1 MEGADIGNVVF
12 TVLYGITILL
22 SAVGNTVLIY
32 IVWKRPEVRSLNS
45 FMFVNMAVADLLVTL
60 FIMTWSIAQF
70 YIRGTWLIT
79 GMLGEITC
87 RGFPYLGYINLA
99 VSILCLIIMAIDRY
113 YAVLQPLNRHNFWFR
128 KAKVITPLI
137 WFMAMLLASIVCVFH
152 DLVDDKLCR
161 YNFEVFGEDLR
172 ETLRRFYYFYLFTII
187 YFIPLVIIS
196 VLYGIVAYKVWFHQ
210 TPGFHIT
217 ESQQRQELTK
227 RRVLRMLIVIV
238 VTFAAC
244 WLPSQVFNLLF
255 AIGSQPSGKIMF
267 YIMFLA
273 YWCANANSAINP
285 WLYLGLSSNMN
296 LALKNM
302 VSKIRRTKPEIQG
315 QRTARNTRN
324 IAIKNQKEQTTH
336 L

>member
-12 TVLYGITILL
+12 TVLYGITILI
-22 SAVGNTVLIY
+22 SAVGNTVLIS

-60 FIMTWSIAQF
+60 FMMPWSIAQL
-70 YIRGTWLIT
+70 YSEGGWLMT

-87 RGFPYLGYINLA
+87 RGFFYIGSINLA
-99 VSILCLIIMAIDRY
+99 ASILCLIIMAIDRY
-113 YAVLQPLNRHNFWFR
+113 YAVLQPWNRHTLWFR

-137 WFMAMLLASIVCVFH
+137 WFMALVLVSITCMFF
-152 DLVDDKLCR
+152 DLVDDKWCV
-161 YNFEVFGEDLR
+161 YDFEVFGQDLR
-172 ETLRRFYYFYLFTII
+172 ETLKRFYFLYLFTII

-196 VLYGIVAYKVWFHQ
+196 VLYAIVAYKVWFHQ
-210 TPGFHIT
+210 TPGFHTT
-217 ESQQRQELTK
+217 ESQQHQELIK
-227 RRVLRMLIVIV
+227 RRAVRMLIVIV

-244 WLPSQVFNLLF
+244 WLPSQVYDLLVAF
-255 AIGSQPSGKIMF
+255 KIQPSRNIM
-267 YIMFLA
+267 YLV
-273 YWCANANSAINP
+273 YWCAHANSAINP

-315 QRTARNTRN
+315 QRTTRNTRN
-324 IAIKNQKEQTTH
+324 TAIKNQKEQTDQ

>member
-22 SAVGNTVLIY
+22 SAVGNTVLIF

-60 FIMTWSIAQF
+60 FMMPWSIAQL
-70 YIRGTWLIT
+70 YSEGGWLIT

-87 RGFPYLGYINLA
+87 RGFIYSGYINLA
-99 VSILCLIIMAIDRY
+99 ASILCLIIMAIDRY

-128 KAKVITPLI
+128 TAKVITPLI
-137 WFMAMLLASIVCVFH
+137 WFMAMLLASIICVFH
-152 DLVDDKLCR
+152 DLVDDKLCL
-161 YNFEVFGEDLR
+161 YNFEVFGQDLR

-187 YFIPLVIIS
+187 YFIPLVIIF
-196 VLYGIVAYKVWFHQ
+196 VLYAIVAYKVWFHQ
-210 TPGFHIT
+210 TPGLHTT
-217 ESQQRQELTK
+217 ESQQHQELIK
-227 RRVLRMLIVIV
+227 RRVVRMLIVIV

-244 WLPSQVFNLLF
+244 WLPSQVYNLLVAF
-255 AIGSQPSGKIMF
+255 EIQPSRNFM
-267 YIMFLA
+267 YLV
-273 YWCANANSAINP
+273 YWCAYANSAINP

-302 VSKIRRTKPEIQG
+302 VSKIHRKKTEIHG
-315 QRTARNTRN
+315 QRTTRDTRNT
-324 IAIKNQKEQTTH
+324 AIKNQKEQTAQ

>member
-32 IVWKRPEVRSLNS
+32 IVWKRPEARSLNS

-60 FIMTWSIAQF
+60 FNMTLSIAQ
-70 YIRGTWLIT
+70 INLRGTWLIT

-87 RGFPYLGYINLA
+87 RGFFYLSFINLA
-99 VSILCLIIMAIDRY
+99 ASIICLIIMAIDRY
-113 YAVLQPLNRHNFWFR
+113 YAVLQPMNRHILWFR
-128 KAKVITPLI
+128 KAKITTPLI
-137 WFMAMLLASIVCVFH
+137 WFMAMVLGSITCVFF
-152 DLVDDKLCR
+152 DLVYDKYCL
-161 YNFEVFGEDLR
+161 YNFELFGEDLR
-172 ETLRRFYYFYLFTII
+172 ETLSRFYFLYLFTII

-196 VLYGIVAYKVWFHQ
+196 VLYAIVAYKVWFHQ
-210 TPGFHIT
+210 TPGFHTT
-217 ESQQRQELTK
+217 ESQQHQELIK
-227 RRVLRMLIVIV
+227 RRVVRMLIVVV

-244 WLPSQVFNLLF
+244 WLPLQVYNLLVAF
-255 AIGSQPSGKIMF
+255 RIQPSISMIIL
-267 YIMFLA
+267 YLI
-273 YWCANANSAINP
+273 YWCAHANSAINP

-315 QRTARNTRN
+315 QRTTRNTRN
-324 IAIKNQKEQTTH
+324 TAIKNQKEQTAQ